1 MAYSVSLLKGS
12 REIDI
17 QNTPVG
23 KLSLSA
29 GGPERCFVLAS
40 WVVWVVHLV
49 IEMLFPFQASSCTE
63 YKDMEKSKGES
74 RSKRDKKET
83 TTGYFD
89 TFRFH
94 QLGMAPS
101 EEFGGKGG
109 RGEWLVNSTLPA

>member
-74 RSKRDKKET
+74 RSKRDKRRPAT
-83 TTGYFD
+83 LTLFD
-89 TFRFH
+89 FTNWAWH
-94 QLGMAPS
+94 LPKS
-101 EEFGGKGG
+101 LGGKVAGANG
-109 RGEWLVNSTLPA
+109 S